1 MAAQREWFD
10 TDYYSVLGVG
20 PEASSKEIT
29 RAYRKLARELH
40 PDKNPGD
47 TAAEERFKA
56 VSAAYDVLGDES
68 RRAEY
73 DEVRRL
79 GPMAGQGGQSGFSF
93 DVGDMGGFGDLF
105 GQMFNNGRQRGSA
118 GPRRGADQSA
128 RLTLSFYDAAKGVTT
143 SLNVTSE
150 GRCETCTGSGAQPGS
165 EPRLCGVCG
174 GRGAVDENQGPFS
187 FSTPCRG
194 CNGHGRVIDNPCGT
208 CGGTGVTVGHRTV
221 QVRIPSGVSDGQT
234 IRLKGRGGPGRN
246 GGPAGD
252 LLVEVAVQPHERFS
266 RQGVN
271 LEVTLPVT
279 FSELALGS
287 EVDVPTLE
295 GESVR
300 LRLQPGTQSGSRHRV
315 SGRGIEVTKRGTAT
329 HGDLIVRVVVD
340 IPTVLTDEQR
350 KAVEH
355 LSTVLAENPKA
366 QTVYDESAS

>member
-10 TDYYSVLGVG
+10 TDYYSVLGIG
-20 PEASSKEIT
+20 PEASAKEIT

-56 VSAAYDVLGDES
+56 VSAAYDVLGDEA

-79 GPMAGQGGQSGFSF
+79 GPMAGQGGSGGFSF

-105 GQMFNNGRQRGSA
+105 GQMFTNGRQRGSA
-118 GPRRGADQSA
+118 GPRRGVDQSA

-187 FSTPCRG
+187 FSSPCRA
-194 CNGHGRVIDNPCGT
+194 CNGHGRIIDNPCGI
-208 CGGTGVTVGHRTV
+208 CGGIGATVGHRTV
-221 QVRIPSGVSDGQT
+221 QVRIPSGVNDGQT

-252 LLVEVAVQPHERFS
+252 LLVEVAVQPHERFT

-329 HGDLIVRVVVD
+329 RGDLIVRVVVNV
-340 IPTVLTDEQR
+340 PTALTEKQR

-355 LSTVLAENPKA
+355 LSTVLTENPRA
-366 QTVYDESAS
+366 QTIYDESAS

>member
-10 TDYYSVLGVG
+10 TDYYSVLGIG
-20 PEASSKEIT
+20 PEASAKDIT
-29 RAYRKLARELH
+29 RSYRKLARELH

-47 TAAEERFKA
+47 AAAEERFKA

-79 GPMAGQGGQSGFSF
+79 GPMAGGGGAGGFSF
-93 DVGDMGGFGDLF
+93 DAGDMGGFGDLF
-105 GQMFNNGRQRGSA
+105 GQMFNSGRQRSNV

-150 GRCETCTGSGAQPGS
+150 GRCDTCAGSGARSGS
-165 EPRLCGVCG
+165 EPRRCGVCG
-174 GRGAVDENQGPFS
+174 GRGSVDENQGPFS
-187 FSTPCRG
+187 FSSPCRS
-194 CNGHGRVIDNPCGT
+194 CNGHGRIIDNPCGN
-208 CGGTGVTVGHRTV
+208 CGGTGATVGQRSV

-234 IRLKGRGGPGRN
+234 IRLEGRGGPGRN
-246 GGPAGD
+246 GGPSGD
-252 LLVEVAVQPHERFS
+252 LLVELAVQSHGEFTRS
-266 RQGVN
+266 GNN

-279 FSELALGS
+279 FTELALGA

-295 GESVR
+295 GDVVR

-315 SGRGIEVTKRGTAT
+315 SGRGIEVTKRGTT
-329 HGDLIVRVVVD
+329 SKGDLIVRVAVHV
-340 IPTVLTDEQR
+340 PTTLDDAQR
-350 KAVEH
+350 KAIED
-355 LSTVLAENPKA
+355 LAEVLTENPRA
-366 QTVYDESAS
+366 RAVYDESAS

>member
-20 PEASSKEIT
+20 PEASAKEIT

-56 VSAAYDVLGDES
+56 VSAAYDVLGDEA

-79 GPMAGQGGQSGFSF
+79 GPMAGQGGFSF

-105 GQMFNNGRQRGSA
+105 GQMFTNGRQRGSA
-118 GPRRGADQSA
+118 GPRRGVDQSA

-194 CNGHGRVIDNPCGT
+194 CNGHGRIVDDPCEI
-208 CGGTGVTVGHRTV
+208 CGGIGATVGHRTV
-221 QVRIPSGVSDGQT
+221 QVRIPSGVNDGQT

-252 LLVEVAVQPHERFS
+252 LLVEVAVQPHERFT

-315 SGRGIEVTKRGTAT
+315 SGRGIEVTKRGTVT
-329 HGDLIVRVVVD
+329 RGDLIVRVVVD
-340 IPTVLTDEQR
+340 VPTALTDEQR

-355 LSTVLAENPKA
+355 LSTVLAENPRA
-366 QTVYDESAS
+366 QTIYDESAS

>member
-10 TDYYSVLGVG
+10 TDYYSVLGIG
-20 PEASSKEIT
+20 PEASAKEIT

-56 VSAAYDVLGDES
+56 VSAAYDVLGDEA

-79 GPMAGQGGQSGFSF
+79 GPMAGQGGQGGFSF

-105 GQMFNNGRQRGSA
+105 GQMFTSGRQRGSA
-118 GPRRGADQSA
+118 GPRRGVEQSA

-194 CNGHGRVIDNPCGT
+194 CNGHGRIVDNPCGI
-208 CGGTGVTVGHRTV
+208 CGGIGATVGHRTV
-221 QVRIPSGVSDGQT
+221 QVRIPSGVNDGQT

-252 LLVEVAVQPHERFS
+252 LLVEVSVQPDERFT

-271 LEVTLPVT
+271 LEVMLPVT
-279 FSELALGS
+279 FSELALGA

-315 SGRGIEVTKRGTAT
+315 SGRGIEVTKRGTVMR
-329 HGDLIVRVVVD
+329 GDLIVRVVVNV
-340 IPTVLTDEQR
+340 PTVLTEEQR
-350 KAVEH
+350 KAVEQ
-355 LSTVLAENPKA
+355 LSTVLAENPRA
-366 QTVYDESAS
+366 QTIYDESAS

>member
-10 TDYYSVLGVG
+10 TDYYSVLGIG
-20 PEASSKEIT
+20 PEASAKEIT
-29 RAYRKLARELH
+29 RGYRKLARELH

-56 VSAAYDVLGDES
+56 VSAAYDVLGDEA

-79 GPMAGQGGQSGFSF
+79 GPMAGQGEQGGFSF

-105 GQMFNNGRQRGSA
+105 GQMFTDGRQRGSA
-118 GPRRGADQSA
+118 GPRRGVDQSA
-128 RLTLSFYDAAKGVTT
+128 RLTLSVYDAAKGATT

-150 GRCETCTGSGAQPGS
+150 GRCET
-165 EPRLCGVCG
+165 
-174 GRGAVDENQGPFS
+174 
-187 FSTPCRG
+187 
-194 CNGHGRVIDNPCGT
+194 
-208 CGGTGVTVGHRTV
+208 V
-221 QVRIPSGVSDGQT
+221 QVRIPSGVNDGQT

-252 LLVEVAVQPHERFS
+252 LLVEVAVQPHERFT

-300 LRLQPGTQSGSRHRV
+300 LRLQPGTHSGSRHRV
-315 SGRGIEVTKRGTAT
+315 SGRGIEVTKQGTVT
-329 HGDLIVRVVVD
+329 SGDLIVRVVVS
-340 IPTVLTDEQR
+340 IPTALTDEQR

-355 LSTVLAENPKA
+355 LSTVLAENPRA
-366 QTVYDESAS
+366 QTIYDESAS